1 MLMQVKQ
8 NQMQNIGLKKDRPE
22 DRKLIVKESK
32 LPKDFETSRETILAS
47 RSTMFLRCL
56 SQNGFQVC
64 IG

>member
-32 LPKDFETSRETILAS
+32 LPKDFETSPERLFWQAAQQC
-47 RSTMFLRCL
+47 FC
-56 SQNGFQVC
+56 GA
-64 IG
+64 